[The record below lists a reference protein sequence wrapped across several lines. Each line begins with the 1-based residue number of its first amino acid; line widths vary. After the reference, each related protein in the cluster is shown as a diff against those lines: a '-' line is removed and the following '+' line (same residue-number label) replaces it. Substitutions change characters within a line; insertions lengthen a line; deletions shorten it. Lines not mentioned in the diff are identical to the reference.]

1 MSGYQLTKLDIDNL
15 MKQVDVSE
23 EKATELLIKHN
34 GNMVECIL
42 DTYDYVGEKKETGKE
57 NSDKQFFTNMRK
69 IVDNKNIL
77 YNENVN
83 QNKQINKEMI
93 KVI

>member
-23 EKATELLIKHN
+23 EKAKELLIKHN

-42 DTYDYVGEKKETGKE
+42 DTYDYVHEKKEKE
-57 NSDKQFFTNMRK
+57 TTDKQFFTNMRK

-77 YNENVN
+77 YHENVKE
-83 QNKQINKEMI
+83 NKQINKEMI

>member
-1 MSGYQLTKLDIDNL
+1 MSEYQLTKLDIDNL
-15 MKQVDVSE
+15 MKQVDVSK
-23 EKATELLIKHN
+23 EKATELLIKYK

-42 DTYDYVGEKKETGKE
+42 DTYDYVDDKKETGKE
-57 NSDKQFFTNMRK
+57 NIDKQFFTNMRK

-77 YNENVN
+77 YNENV
-83 QNKQINKEMI
+83 KQTKQVNTEMI

>member
-23 EKATELLIKHN
+23 EKAKELLIKHN

-42 DTYDYVGEKKETGKE
+42 DTYDYVDEKKEKEKE

-77 YNENVN
+77 YHENVKE
-83 QNKQINKEMI
+83 NKQINKEMI

>member
-1 MSGYQLTKLDIDNL
+1 MSEYQLTKLDIDNL
-15 MKQVDVSE
+15 MKQVDVSKE
-23 EKATELLIKHN
+23 RAKELLIKHN

-42 DTYDYVGEKKETGKE
+42 DTYDYVDEKKETDKE
-57 NSDKQFFTNMRK
+57 NTEKQFFTNMRK
-69 IVDNKNIL
+69 IVDNKNII
-77 YNENVN
+77 YNENVK